1 MPTTITAYTTF
12 TTGPAFSSQVD
23 TNFSNHRG
31 TLIPLNDPAATAS
44 DLTHHLGQAD
54 HRWDQAFARELML
67 SDVTTAGL
75 KIRGGS
81 NGTQID
87 FYVGNATAASIR
99 TFGLLR
105 PRAVTTV

>member
-1 MPTTITAYTTF
+1 MPITLTAYYTMTTN
-12 TTGPAFSSQVD
+12 PKAFSSWMN

-31 TLIPLNDPAATAS
+31 TLIPINTDTITAG
-44 DLTHHLGQAD
+44 DLTHDLGIAD
-54 HRWDQAFARELML
+54 HRWDQAFVRELML

-87 FYVGNATAASIR
+87 FYVGNATAASVKSSG
-99 TFGLLR
+99 FL
-105 PRAVTTV
+105 